1 MPHLLAIHI
10 DGGLDMR
17 TLQEQ
22 RDTLVTPALGHIN
35 TTTIPS
41 LSHIM
46 FLWRQEE
53 WEFHLTLLPVGFHIG
68 VEVETG
74 VIERARPLG
83 VDIHIVALAVGQHR
97 ARQLYLVMI
106 AGCLTYSKI
115 PDA

>member
-1 MPHLLAIHI
+1 MPHLLAIHK

-53 WEFHLTLLPVGFHIG
+53 WEFHLTLLPIGLHIG

-106 AGCLTYSKI
+106 AGRLTHSKV